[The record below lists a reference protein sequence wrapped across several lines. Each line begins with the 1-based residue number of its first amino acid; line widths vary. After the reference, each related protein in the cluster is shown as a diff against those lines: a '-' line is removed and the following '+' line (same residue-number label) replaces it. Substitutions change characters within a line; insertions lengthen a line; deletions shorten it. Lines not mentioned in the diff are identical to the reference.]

1 MKLFEFRAV
10 QDGVENSQV
19 MAARYVLCTVVD
31 EAVVTTRVGQRK
43 RMVEDQPAEQLP

>member
-31 EAVVTTRVGQRK
+31 EAVVTTRGQRK